1 MKKQFQH
8 IFVVFLAL
16 LPALLHAQI
25 GNLNSIATLS
35 FVKDS
40 VTVAPEKLFF
50 NVLKIQNATTVSQ
63 MVKLEVTM
71 PPEWKP
77 MAAIPDMVELSPG
90 KTKPIPLR
98 ITIPKSTIAGI
109 SYSLVCTI
117 YSSDNVFIATDT
129 TYITMAANRNWELE
143 PDDPVVYF
151 KPEEIEAPFSFS
163 ISNKGNI
170 TEVFQLVVDETEELK
185 LPSGRK
191 KAPNK
196 LTLPAQ
202 HDTTLNLSV
211 NCNKYFLITP
221 FNNGFVS
228 LTAKTD
234 EKEETK
240 KIKFI
245 RLPSQFDNINNA
257 KTLPL
262 NVIGTQTRMYNTFN
276 IPMVTTFLRGRFPMK
291 QDHFLNYRIYTR
303 DILNVNDFWQEND
316 LELYYST
323 KTFEGGIGSSS
334 SFLGKNLFIR
344 NSAYAEYE
352 QNIGEHNIV
361 YGFGNKG
368 LLDNGLGAALGH
380 ELYFQNFSTLN
391 SVSYSNNDLLQAVTK
406 GLRSNTSLT
415 FAPGNNLSYLGHYYQ
430 TNTESEEGIDSKN
443 YEHKIKYKGRIGK
456 QVNLDG
462 YNEYRDIQTDV
473 SYVSSNAIRTSG
485 SVLLGKK
492 GFALSTIY
500 AFSNRQVGVPGDE
513 IPDLETNKD
522 QYTVQ
527 LTLPLIKK
535 IRVVTGAIF
544 NELNQN
550 TAGENLWNSNDYNV
564 FVKASSYSSNL
575 QFRTQFQYGLRDAVL
590 SAYKLDRTSQILA
603 VAGVSKKTGLNSELS
618 MNISYSDGI
627 ITGINW
633 NNALDEKLVASS
645 SYRMALYKDLLSLNL
660 SASYNHSKLRSD
672 ALAANATLEGELN
685 NDFEFKLKSNF
696 KTNNTGILAF
706 SSVELSLSKGFDMG
720 RKKANYADFE
730 ITYFKDENGNGEYD
744 RGEPRI
750 ENIQTAIR
758 LLQEDESF
766 AKAGH
771 RAKFKNTSVLSNKN
785 GESSCLYLPCG
796 EYEMIVLP
804 LSDLGG
810 YFNFSGS
817 QQTLKL
823 TDDKHIFFPFIQAA
837 KIYGV
842 IEINKSNFTQTGLID
857 VGNIRVT
864 ATDADGNEYSV
875 LTDRMGN
882 FSLYVPKNRE
892 YIVSINNIMGS
903 AFQLKQNKIPVS
915 LKNKSKSEINFIF
928 EEKKRRI
935 NFSRG

>member
-1 MKKQFQH
+1 MKKHFQH

-25 GNLNSIATLS
+25 ETLNSIATPS

-40 VTVAPEKLFF
+40 VTVAPEKLYF
-50 NVLKIQNATTVSQ
+50 NVIKIQNGTTVSQ
-63 MVKLEVTM
+63 MIKLEVNM

-77 MAAIPDMVELSPG
+77 MADIPDIVELSPG

-98 ITIPKSTIAGI
+98 ITIPKGTTAGI
-109 SYSLVCTI
+109 TYSLTCTI
-117 YSSDNVFIATDT
+117 FSSDNVAIATDT
-129 TYITMAANRNWELE
+129 TYITMAANRNWKMELDE
-143 PDDPVVYF
+143 SVVYF
-151 KPEEIEAPFSFS
+151 KPEEIAAPFSFS
-163 ISNKGNI
+163 ITNKGNI
-170 TEVFQLVVDETEELK
+170 TESFHLIVDETEELK
-185 LPSGRK
+185 LPSGK
-191 KAPNK
+191 KKPPTQ
-196 LTLPAQ
+196 LTLAAQ
-202 HDTTLNLSV
+202 HDTSLNLSV
-211 NCNKYFLITP
+211 DCNKYFLITP

-228 LTAKTD
+228 ITAQTD
-234 EKEETK
+234 EKEETQK
-240 KIKFI
+240 VKFI
-245 RLPSQFDNINNA
+245 RLPSQFDNLKNA
-257 KTLPL
+257 KTIPL
-262 NVIGTQTRMYNTFN
+262 NVIGTQTRMYNTFK
-276 IPMVTTFLRGRFPMK
+276 IPMVTTFFRGRFPMK

-303 DILNVNDFWQEND
+303 DILNVDDFWQEND
-316 LELYYST
+316 LELYYTT
-323 KTFEGGIGSSS
+323 KNFEGGIGSSS

-352 QNIGEHNIV
+352 QNIGEHNIL
-361 YGFGNKG
+361 YAFGNKG

-380 ELYFQNFSTLN
+380 ELYTQNFSTLN

-415 FAPGNNLSYLGHYYQ
+415 FAPGNNLSYLGYYYE
-430 TNTESEEGIDSKN
+430 TNTESAEGIDSKN
-443 YEHKIKYKGRIGK
+443 YEHKVKYKGRMGK

-462 YNEYRDIQTDV
+462 YNEYRDIQTDL
-473 SYVSSNAIRTSG
+473 SYVTSNAIRTSG
-485 SVLLGKK
+485 TVLLGEK
-492 GFALSTIY
+492 GFALTPIY
-500 AFSNRQVGVPGDE
+500 AFSKREVGTPDDE
-513 IPDLETNKD
+513 IPNLETNKN
-522 QYTVQ
+522 QYTLQ
-527 LTLPLIKK
+527 LTLPQIRK
-535 IRVVTGAIF
+535 IRLVTGTIL
-544 NELNQN
+544 NELVQN
-550 TAGENLWNSNDYNV
+550 TAGKNLWNSTDYNV
-564 FVKASSYSSNL
+564 FIKASSYTSNL
-575 QFRTQFQYGLRDAVL
+575 QYRAQFQYGLRDAIL
-590 SAYKLDRTSQILA
+590 SEYALDRAAQLLA
-603 VAGVSKKTGLNSELS
+603 TAVISKKIGFNSELS

-633 NNALDEKLVASS
+633 NNALEEKLTASS
-645 SYRMALYKDLLSLNL
+645 NYRMGLYKELLSMNL
-660 SASYNHSKLRSD
+660 SAGYSHSNLRSD
-672 ALAANATLEGELN
+672 ALSANASLEGDLN
-685 NDFEFKLKSNF
+685 NNFEFKLKSSF

-730 ITYFKDENGNGEYD
+730 ITYFKDNNGNGQYD

-766 AKAGH
+766 AKAGY
-771 RAKFKNTSVLSNKN
+771 RAKFKNTSVLSNKE
-785 GESSCLYLPCG
+785 GESSCSYLPCG
-796 EYEMIVLP
+796 EYEIIILP

-817 QQTLKL
+817 QQTLNL
-823 TDDKHIFFPFIQAA
+823 SDDKHIFFPFIQAA

-842 IEINKSNFTQTGLID
+842 IEINKSNFTKTGLID

-882 FSLYVPKNRE
+882 FTLYVPKNRE
-892 YIVSINNIMGS
+892 YTVSINNIMGS
-903 AFQLKQNKIPVS
+903 TFQLKENNIPVS
-915 LKNKSKSEINFIF
+915 LKNKNKSEINFIF